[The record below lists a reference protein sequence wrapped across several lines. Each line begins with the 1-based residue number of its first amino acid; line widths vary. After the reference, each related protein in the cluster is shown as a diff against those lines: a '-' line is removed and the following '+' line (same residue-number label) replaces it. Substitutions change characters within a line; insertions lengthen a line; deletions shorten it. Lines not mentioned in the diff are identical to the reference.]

1 MRLNPFSNP
10 FNANEER
17 PENLGF
23 GEKGTAQKGIKLI
36 NKDGNFNIHRSG
48 PRSLFAY
55 QWLIEMSWPKF
66 FLYVLTYYTAV
77 NLLLALGF
85 YLIGPSG
92 ISGVK
97 ADPWYESL
105 MDCFFFSVQTFTTVG
120 YGRMSPLHLP
130 HQLLAALGALI
141 GLMSLALATGL
152 LFARFSR
159 PQKLLMFSS
168 KGLISP
174 YSDGLSF
181 QFRLASRSS
190 TKLINVSAQIV
201 YSWISDIG
209 GHRKRNFHLLQLERS
224 EITMLP
230 LDWTVVHPID
240 ISSPL
245 AGLTQTEIHESD
257 GEFIVQ
263 ISAFDET
270 YARQIF
276 EHTSYYANCLEWNH
290 KFAPMYSPSHDGRL
304 ELHLDRIDES
314 REVA

>member
-1 MRLNPFSNP
+1 M
-10 FNANEER
+10 
-17 PENLGF
+17 
-23 GEKGTAQKGIKLI
+23 
-36 NKDGNFNIHRSG
+36 
-48 PRSLFAY
+48 
-55 QWLIEMSWPKF
+55 
-66 FLYVLTYYTAV
+66 
-77 NLLLALGF
+77 LLAVGF

-92 ISGVK
+92 ISGV
-97 ADPWYESL
+97 ATNPWYNSML
-105 MDCFFFSVQTFTTVG
+105 DCFFFSVQTFTTVG
-120 YGRMSPLHLP
+120 YGRMSPLELP
-130 HQLLAALGALI
+130 HQCLAALGALI

-159 PQKLLMFSS
+159 PRKLLTFSE

-174 YSDGLSF
+174 YGDGLSF

-209 GHRKRNFHLLQLERS
+209 GHRKRNFHLLTLERS
-224 EITMLP
+224 ELTMLP

-245 AGLTQTEIHESD
+245 AGLTPHEIHETD

-276 EHTSYYANCLEWNH
+276 EHTSYYANCLKWNH
-290 KFAPMYSPSHDGRL
+290 KYAPMYSPSPDGRMI
-304 ELHLDRIDES
+304 LHLDRIDES
-314 REVA
+314 RPIA